1 MQTLTFEEIDMV
13 SGADVS
19 GKIGTW
25 IVGNGTGY
33 AVGGF
38 VTGVM
43 EGMELGSFA
52 GPIGILA
59 GAAAGGAASFL
70 FAHSLR

>member
-1 MQTLTFEEIDMV
+1 MQTLTFEEIDMA
-13 SGADVS
+13 SGAGVVS
-19 GKIGTW
+19 SMASLV
-25 IVGNGTGY
+25 VGNGTGY

-43 EGMELGSFA
+43 EGMEMGAAA
-52 GPIGILA
+52 GPIGILV
-59 GAAAGGAASFL
+59 GGAAGGAAQYI

>member
-13 SGADVS
+13 SGADLS
-19 GKIGTW
+19 GTIGTW

-38 VTGVM
+38 ATAVM
-43 EGMELGSFA
+43 EGMELGSIA
-52 GPIGILA
+52 GPVGVLV
-59 GAAAGGAASFL
+59 GGAAGGAAAYV

>member
-13 SGADVS
+13 SGAS
-19 GKIGTW
+19 LIGSISSW
-25 IVGNGTGY
+25 VVGNGTGY

-38 VTGVM
+38 VTGFM
-43 EGMELGSFA
+43 EGAELGSIA
-52 GPIGILA
+52 GPVGILV
-59 GAAAGGAASFL
+59 GGAAGGAASYV